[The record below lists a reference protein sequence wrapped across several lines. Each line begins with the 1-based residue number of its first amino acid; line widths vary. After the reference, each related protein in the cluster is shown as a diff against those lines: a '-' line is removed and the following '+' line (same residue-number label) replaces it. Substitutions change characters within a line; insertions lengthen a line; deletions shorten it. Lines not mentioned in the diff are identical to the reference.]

1 MNERTDIH
9 DITARLRAQGIQPS
23 AQRVAVAR
31 YVLNTDEHP
40 TADRV
45 WSVVREDFPVISRAT
60 VYNTLN
66 LFVDKGLL
74 QSPTLDDGAAVFDAN
89 TDPHHHLVDVES
101 GNVIDIPIDR
111 LRVEGVDQLEG
122 FDVED
127 FTVVLR
133 GRRRGVVE

>member
-1 MNERTDIH
+1 MSERPEVH
-9 DITARLRAQGIQPS
+9 DVAVMLRSKGIQPS

-31 YVLNTDEHP
+31 YVLYTDEHP

-45 WSVVREDFPVISRAT
+45 WAAVKQDFPVISRAT

-74 QSPTLDDGAAVFDAN
+74 QSPALDEGAAVFDAN
-89 TDPHHHLVDVES
+89 TERHHHFIDVDS
-101 GNVIDIPIDR
+101 GRVIDIPVEH
-111 LRVEGVDQLEG
+111 LQVEGVHELEG
-122 FDVED
+122 FDVQD

-133 GRRRGVVE
+133 GRRQDRGA